1 MNISKIHTDIGDI
14 ETDASSGDLK
24 DMGGKIADILVL
36 QLGPIPKITE
46 LETYNYNGTCRTDHA
61 DADSCNADA
70 ACSWCTSFAVANA
83 CNELADAR
91 HLPSAVF
98 VCSKLTAVEELLQ

>member
-1 MNISKIHTDIGDI
+1 MDKIKSDIMTIVMDAGTGDMK
-14 ETDASSGDLK
+14 DL
-24 DMGGKIADILVL
+24 GEEIADILVM

-46 LETYNYNGTCRTDHA
+46 LESYNYMGTCRTDHA

-91 HLPSAVF
+91 ALPSAVF
-98 VCSKLTAVEELLQ
+98 VCSKLTAVEEFLY